1 MLPIQDLRVRSV
13 ERLVSPRALKESL
26 PLTETANQTVYE
38 SRLTI
43 QRILS
48 GEDRRFLM
56 IAGPCSIHDPV
67 AALDYARSLRE
78 LQDELDGELFLV
90 MRAYFEKP
98 RTTIGWKGLINDPF
112 LDGSCNI
119 QEGLRLA
126 RKLLLQINEMGLPT
140 ASEFLDS
147 ITPQYIDDLV
157 SWAAIGARTTESQ
170 LHREMASGLSMPV
183 GFKNGTDGSL
193 QIAVDALGAAL
204 QPHSFVG
211 IDQEGFTSVI
221 RTSGNPWGH
230 LVLRGGHKRSNYDPE
245 SIQEACVRLLKGGM
259 PQRLIVD
266 CSHANSAKR
275 PAVQETVLGSI
286 LEQKLRGTPAIIGAM
301 LESYIY
307 EGSQKIPEDLTQL
320 RYGVSVTDPCMDW
333 KTTEK
338 VLRHSSRRIREAF
351 SSES

>member
-13 ERLVSPRALKESL
+13 ERLVAPLALKQDL
-26 PLTETANQTVYE
+26 PLTDVASQTVYE
-38 SRLTI
+38 SRATI

-48 GEDRRFLM
+48 GEDRRFLV
-56 IAGPCSIHDPV
+56 IVGPCSIHDPV
-67 AALDYARSLRE
+67 AALDYARCLRG
-78 LQDELDGELFLV
+78 LQDELKGELFLV

-98 RTTIGWKGLINDPF
+98 RTMVGWKGLINDPF

-126 RKLLLQINEMGLPT
+126 RELLLRINELGLPT

-204 QPHSFVG
+204 RPHRFVG
-211 IDQEGFTSVI
+211 ID
-221 RTSGNPWGH
+221 
-230 LVLRGGHKRSNYDPE
+230 
-245 SIQEACVRLLKGGM
+245 
-259 PQRLIVD
+259 
-266 CSHANSAKR
+266 
-275 PAVQETVLGSI
+275 
-286 LEQKLRGTPAIIGAM
+286 
-301 LESYIY
+301 
-307 EGSQKIPEDLTQL
+307 
-320 RYGVSVTDPCMDW
+320 
-333 KTTEK
+333 
-338 VLRHSSRRIREAF
+338 
-351 SSES
+351 